1 MINSFINTLKWPV
14 AFLMAW
20 SLPAS
25 LLLLWNF
32 ITTQQYSIHN
42 IPPILIGLAGYFFLW
57 LLIFKRPMVGSYLTT
72 LEHEC
77 THALFAILTGHSVKG
92 MHVTAHDGGQ
102 VQFKGG
108 EGNWLITIAPYF
120 FPTITVLLLSVR
132 IFIEQNYW
140 LEVAIGGS
148 IAFHIT
154 SSYLETHGAQTDLQ
168 RVGRFFSLCFLPTA
182 NILTYTFIGKYLQS
196 GWQGIQSGFI
206 FLAVEISAYSVHSYH
221 YIYSFV
227 TK

>member
-1 MINSFINTLKWPV
+1 MINSIINILKWPV
-14 AFLMAW
+14 AFLFAW

-42 IPPILIGLAGYFFLW
+42 IPPILIGLAGYFILW
-57 LLIFKRPMVGSYLTT
+57 LFIFKRPMVGSYLTT

-77 THALFAILTGHSVKG
+77 THALFAILTGHSLNG
-92 MHVTAHDGGQ
+92 MHVTAKKGGQ
-102 VQFKGG
+102 VQFNGG

-120 FPTITVLLLSVR
+120 FPTISVLLLAIR
-132 IFIEQNYW
+132 LFIEQNYW
-140 LEVAIGGS
+140 FEVAIGSS

-168 RVGRFFSLCFLPTA
+168 RVGKFFSLCFLPTA
-182 NILTYTFIGKYLQS
+182 NILTYTIIGKYLQS
-196 GWQGIQSGFI
+196 GWQGIQSAFI
-206 FLAVEISAYSVHSYH
+206 FLSVELSAYSVQSYH